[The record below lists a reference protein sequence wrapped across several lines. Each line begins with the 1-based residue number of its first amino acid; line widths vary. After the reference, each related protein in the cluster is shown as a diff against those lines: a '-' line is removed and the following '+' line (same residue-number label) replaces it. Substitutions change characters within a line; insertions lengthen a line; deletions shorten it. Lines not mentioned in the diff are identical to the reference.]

1 LRTTKDR
8 EHQLANDTQSC
19 FSLAQKLVAASNA
32 KQQKAIR
39 LSATLCKTDQQ
50 VISSETSK
58 ECERRR
64 TDQGKSSFMIAV
76 GQERP

>member
-1 LRTTKDR
+1 MVIGARNGQSTQQLLSLLPTLRTAKDR

-50 VISSETSK
+50 VIRNFK
-58 ECERRR
+58 
-64 TDQGKSSFMIAV
+64 GM
-76 GQERP
+76 